1 MGEGKE
7 CHYRR
12 QCTGRHQN
20 PRERIESEGEAAE
33 QTGSE
38 KHDDGEEL
46 QEQGKPNPAAIVH
59 APTLVDVDDRLA
71 VRRTR
76 RNGSCLYSEPV
87 ISVVA
92 NLVRGALI
100 GVAEVIPGV
109 SGGTIALIVGIYEAL
124 IDQVRAGAKALGML
138 VRGNLRG
145 FWKQVRGLDVT
156 FLLPLAIG
164 ILLAVGG
171 LASVLETQLEENPEE
186 MAGLFFGLVAA
197 SVLIGWDLI
206 SARTSAHLAV
216 VLLVAVAIFFGLGFQ
231 SGPITDPSPVVLVGA
246 GALAI
251 CAMILPGISG
261 SFILLMIGMYAAVI
275 GAVDDRAFGDLALVG
290 IGAVVGLALFS
301 TLLGWLLDHH
311 GDTVMAAMVGLML
324 GSLRVLWPWP
334 NGVGVI
340 SEDESEVIDGTG
352 LELPAGD
359 ELLGPV
365 ALGMIGFV
373 IVMVLAQIGKRLE
386 R

>member
-1 MGEGKE
+1 MIPKVGA
-7 CHYRR
+7 
-12 QCTGRHQN
+12 Q
-20 PRERIESEGEAAE
+20 
-33 QTGSE
+33 
-38 KHDDGEEL
+38 
-46 QEQGKPNPAAIVH
+46 
-59 APTLVDVDDRLA
+59 
-71 VRRTR
+71 
-76 RNGSCLYSEPV
+76 
-87 ISVVA
+87 
-92 NLVRGALI
+92 LVRGLLMGAAD
-100 GVAEVIPGV
+100 VVPGV
-109 SGGTIALIVGIYEAL
+109 SGGTIALIVGIYETL

-206 SARTSAHLAV
+206 SARTSTHLAV

-231 SGPITDPSPVVLVGA
+231 SGPVTDPSPVVLVGA

-275 GAVDDRAFGDLALVG
+275 GAVDDRAFDDLALVG
-290 IGAVVGLALFS
+290 TGAVVGLALFS

-359 ELLGPV
+359 ELFGPV
-365 ALGMIGFV
+365 VLGMIGFV
-373 IVMVLAQIGKRLE
+373 IVMVLAQIAKRLE

>member
-1 MGEGKE
+1 
-7 CHYRR
+7 
-12 QCTGRHQN
+12 
-20 PRERIESEGEAAE
+20 
-33 QTGSE
+33 
-38 KHDDGEEL
+38 
-46 QEQGKPNPAAIVH
+46 
-59 APTLVDVDDRLA
+59 
-71 VRRTR
+71 
-76 RNGSCLYSEPV
+76 
-87 ISVVA
+87 
-92 NLVRGALI
+92 
-100 GVAEVIPGV
+100 
-109 SGGTIALIVGIYEAL
+109 
-124 IDQVRAGAKALGML
+124 AKALGML
-138 VRGNLRG
+138 VRGDLRG
-145 FWKQVRGLDVT
+145 FWKQVRALDVT

-206 SARTSAHLAV
+206 SARTSTHLAI